1 MLICNNVIS
10 EMLIT
15 KPLQYTFFVKTS
27 NKDMLLNFQFGAEQ
41 TKFSHIHVTVALL
54 GFTNVMHLLKIC

>member
-15 KPLQYTFFVKTS
+15 KPLQYTFSLKNI
-27 NKDMLLNFQFGAEQ
+27 NKDMLWTSNLAEQ
-41 TKFSHIHVTVALL
+41 TKFSHIHVTGGTAWVYQ
-54 GFTNVMHLLKIC
+54 C